1 MAGRV
6 MRVWEAAEFIGLA
19 PATLYRKAARR
30 EIPTIKV
37 GRALLFGEED
47 LRALLVS
54 GLRPASLREE
64 DLPSAT
70 CRHCHRRSTGTACQ

>member
-37 GRALLFGEED
+37 GRTLLFREDD

-54 GLRPASLREE
+54 GLRPASLREA
-64 DLPSAT
+64 LSSRVAQGV
-70 CRHCHRRSTGTACQ
+70 R